1 MTQGRVCLFCSYI
14 QSFLVERGES
24 ITDHEYSVMGEM
36 NQYFYRFVIVFLL
49 TLVGFG
55 MLGGGQVFASGGSFD
70 VPHVNDHFEKVQQG
84 PEPQK
89 VDGSWDWVPEPI
101 AKAVNW
107 TKEKVSSGWNW
118 LKQTADREWEK
129 AKQGDWLDGILAL
142 ILTTLIVRI
151 SFKVGILRGLW
162 DTVKGIGYMIVHP
175 IETIKGIV
183 SAIYLAPC

>member
-1 MTQGRVCLFCSYI
+1 
-14 QSFLVERGES
+14 
-24 ITDHEYSVMGEM
+24 MGEM